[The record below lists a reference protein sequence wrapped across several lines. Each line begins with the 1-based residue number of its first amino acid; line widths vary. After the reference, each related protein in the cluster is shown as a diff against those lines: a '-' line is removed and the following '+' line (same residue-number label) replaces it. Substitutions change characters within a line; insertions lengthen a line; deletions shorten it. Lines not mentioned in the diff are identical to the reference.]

1 MKKFQ
6 ILLMFCLLAFTAQAQ
21 TDKQKN
27 ILFLAVDD
35 LKPLLNSY
43 GYEQMI
49 TPNFD
54 RLAKMGTQFTNA
66 NVQYAVCGP
75 SRASVM
81 TASTPDHT
89 KVWDLHTDFR
99 ESSKLMSM
107 PEYLITQGYETTAV
121 GKIYHKGS
129 TSPGHDGKSWSVPHT
144 IPDYFDAKYGEPAFS
159 YYQDPATKAK
169 MAELT
174 KEGIEKNGKKRQRNY
189 VFKRF
194 KPSTEAADVPDEA
207 YQDGLYTVEA
217 IKKMKALVKGDKP
230 WFLGIGWQK
239 PHLPFVAPKKYWD
252 LYDRDKID
260 LAAFRGV
267 SEGTPKIAYHSWGE
281 LRAFSDI
288 GKEKREAGEELPEA
302 KQRELI
308 HGYMACVSFID
319 AQLGKVLDALDEMNM
334 TDKTVIGLWGDH
346 GFHLGDHALWCK
358 HSNFE
363 QATRIPLMFAGPG
376 VENSK
381 SVAQPAELIDMFPT
395 LFDLAGVKIP
405 AQADGKSL
413 VPLMDDKA
421 KTGLAQDYAVSQYR
435 RMKDIMGY
443 SVRTERYRYTE
454 WHANGYTSAR
464 AYDAA
469 NIKAVELYDYE
480 KDPTESRN
488 WAEDKDKQEIVA
500 KLKAKIKKYLR
511 ENKEGKQKIQNATL
525 EKTRANKAS
534 EKVKNTTKP
543 KPAESSPLRGL
554 GQKKDSKPNIL
565 FIHTDDLGYHD
576 LSFTGSEI
584 YQTPNIDGLAN
595 SGLTFE
601 RAYSSYPRCTP
612 SRYGMITGTYPVNED
627 HGHLAGI
634 APENNFALM
643 LKKEGYKSSY
653 VGKWH
658 LGGEENAPKSYGFDH
673 SFAAGHAGG
682 LSTRFYP
689 FNTEKAK
696 LKGKADKLV
705 EDVEEAGKE
714 GDYISDLMTDKTID
728 FIKNNKGDQPFFAM
742 LAFYAVHT
750 PMEAKPEDKKRN
762 AAEIAAHNYGDGP
775 EYIKEGDGRRK
786 MRQDDADYAGMVENV
801 DENVGRLLKLLRDMG
816 IDDNTIIVF
825 SSDHGGLS
833 NDGNKRERQLA
844 TTNLPLKAGKGHLYE
859 GGIRVPLIFRFPGK
873 IKPNVDSKNIILGMD
888 VLPTVIDLATGT
900 KAANIDGKSY
910 VPVMQG
916 KDNWSE
922 RTVFWNSRKA
932 RPHSTG
938 DSQCSVIRK
947 GDYKLMH
954 FYEDGRV
961 ELYNTTKDISEADN
975 LADKKPDLVKSMML
989 ELEAWKAEY
998 LVPEKMDMKRLANK
1012 AKKEMGGK

>member
-1 MKKFQ
+1 MKKVLTTLF
-6 ILLMFCLLAFTAQAQ
+6 LCCLIIAAKAQNNQ
-21 TDKQKN
+21 SKN

-43 GYEQMI
+43 GYDQMH

-54 RLAKMGTQFTNA
+54 RLAKRGTQFTNA

-81 TASTPDHT
+81 TAATPDHT

-99 ESSKLMSM
+99 ESSNLMSM

-129 TSPGHDGKSWSVPHT
+129 SAPGHDGKSWSVPHT
-144 IPDYFDAKYGEPAFS
+144 IPDNFDAKYGEPAFS
-159 YYQDPATKAK
+159 YYQNPETKAA
-169 MAELT
+169 MAALE
-174 KEGIEKNGKKRQRNY
+174 KEGAEKNGKKNQRNY
-189 VFKRF
+189 VFKRL
-194 KPSTEAADVPDEA
+194 KPSTESANVPDEA
-207 YQDGLYTVEA
+207 YQDGLYTAEA
-217 IKKMKALVKGDKP
+217 IKKMTALAQGDKP

-239 PHLPFVAPKKYWD
+239 PHLPFVAPQKYWD

-260 LAAFRGV
+260 LAVFRGL
-267 SEGTPKIAYHSWGE
+267 SDGTPKIAYHSWGE
-281 LRAFSDI
+281 LRAYSDI
-288 GKEKREAGEELPEA
+288 GREKRELGEELPEA

-308 HGYMACVSFID
+308 HGYMACVSYID
-319 AQLGKVLDALDEMNM
+319 AQLGKVLDALDAMNL

-376 VENSK
+376 VAAAN
-381 SVAQPAELIDMFPT
+381 SVAQPVELVDMFPT
-395 LFDLAGVKIP
+395 LFELAGVKIP

-413 VPLMDDKA
+413 VPLMDDNV
-421 KTGLAQDYAVSQYR
+421 KTGVAQDYAVSQYQR
-435 RMKDIMGY
+435 RKNVMGY

-454 WHANGYTSAR
+454 WHGNGYTSAKP
-464 AYDAA
+464 YDAA
-469 NIKAVELYDYE
+469 NIEAVELYDYE
-480 KDPTESRN
+480 KDPTETRN
-488 WAEDKDKQEIVA
+488 WADDQDKQETV
-500 KLKAKIKKYLR
+500 KLLKARIQKYLQ
-511 ENKEGKQKIQNATL
+511 ENREGKPKMQEATL
-525 EKTRANKAS
+525 QKTGMQSDKKAAPMM
-534 EKVKNTTKP
+534 KT
-543 KPAESSPLRGL
+543 SSG
-554 GQKKDSKPNIL
+554 KSKKPNIL

-576 LSFTGSEI
+576 LSFTGSDI
-584 YQTPNIDGLAN
+584 YQTPNIDKLAAA
-595 SGLTFE
+595 GVTFE

-612 SRYGMITGTYPVNED
+612 SRYGLMTGTYPVNED

-634 APENNFALM
+634 DPANNFALL
-643 LKKEGYKSSY
+643 LKKEGYNNSY

-682 LSTRFYP
+682 VSTRFYP

-714 GDYISDLMTDKTID
+714 GDYISDLMTDETIK
-728 FIKNNKGDQPFFAM
+728 FIKNNSGDQPFFAM

-750 PMEAKPEDKKRN
+750 PLEAKPEDKKRN
-762 AAEIAAHNYGDGP
+762 AAEIAAYDYGDTP
-775 EYIKEGDGRRK
+775 AYIQEGEGRRK

-801 DENVGRLLKLLRDMG
+801 DENVGRLLQTLRDLG

-833 NDGNKRERQLA
+833 NDGNSRQRHLA
-844 TTNLPLKAGKGHLYE
+844 TTNFPLKAGKGHLYE
-859 GGIRVPLIFRFPGK
+859 GGIRVPLILRYPGK
-873 IKPNVDSKNIILGMD
+873 IKPSVDEENIILGMD
-888 VLPTVIDLATGT
+888 VLPTVIDLATGA
-900 KAANIDGKSY
+900 KAEKIDGESY

-916 KDNWSE
+916 KADWSD
-922 RTVFWNSRKA
+922 RTVFWHSRKA

-938 DSQCSVIRK
+938 DSKCSVIRK

-954 FYEDGRV
+954 FYEDDRV
-961 ELYNTTKDISEADN
+961 ELYNTQKDVSETEN
-975 LADKKPDLVKSMML
+975 LAEKKPDLVAEMMK
-989 ELEAWKAEY
+989 ELTAWKEAY
-998 LVPEKMDMKRLANK
+998 LVPEKMDMKRNAK
-1012 AKKEMGGK
+1012 RAKKGK